1 VVEKCAS
8 EAKIVAAEQ
17 EAKKIVEAAKKAAD
31 RAAFEAAGG
40 IAGAASTSAKAD
52 GGGGGAFVNPL
63 LAASSLVDAP
73 EIDEKT
79 PSAMEAAPGGSPE
92 VIVHDE
98 KTAAQLD
105 ELSPEEQAMSGAVSA
120 SVGEGS
126 DDEEDNTAAL
136 AEGRLQPPVSGAE

>member
-1 VVEKCAS
+1 M
-8 EAKIVAAEQ
+8 
-17 EAKKIVEAAKKAAD
+17 
-31 RAAFEAAGG
+31 
-40 IAGAASTSAKAD
+40 
-52 GGGGGAFVNPL
+52 
-63 LAASSLVDAP
+63 AASSLVDAP

-79 PSAMEAAPGGSPE
+79 PSAMEAAAGGSPE

-105 ELSPEEQAMSGAVSA
+105 ELSPEEQAMSGAVPA

-126 DDEEDNTAAL
+126 DDDEDDNTAAL